1 MFNTTQSVP
10 LRGDC
15 VHHEGFDDAPLF
27 YAGGS
32 HRGENNGVCSV
43 FSRRPCLLLLWCY
56 YLFIIHD
63 ARAALIDFL
72 L

>member
-1 MFNTTQSVP
+1 MLNTQQRLSP
-10 LRGDC
+10 KRDC
-15 VHHEGFDDAPLF
+15 MHHEGFDDTPLF
-27 YAGGS
+27 YTGRS
-32 HRGENNGVCSV
+32 HRGENDGVRSV